1 MDNMEC
7 LRGLGSVVK
16 AFYDIVF
23 GCLGELYDIVFEYYG
38 FDTIVIFFSTALYT
52 EISLMKTITP
62 DLKINLNIFH
72 MCVRSFTRMITQCTN

>member
-1 MDNMEC
+1 MEC

-38 FDTIVIFFSTALYT
+38 FDTIVIFLVLHSTPRFL
-52 EISLMKTITP
+52 S
-62 DLKINLNIFH
+62 
-72 MCVRSFTRMITQCTN
+72 

>member
-1 MDNMEC
+1 MEC

-62 DLKINLNIFH
+62 DLKINLNLYYLL
-72 MCVRSFTRMITQCTN
+72 RQ